1 MNRLVLLVPLF
12 ILLGCG
18 LLGCGGNDTPA
29 PEPLNT
35 EFEAEGILDFL
46 RPDSTIITRIAL
58 EFAETDQE
66 QAQGLMYR
74 RSLPD
79 RGGMLFI
86 DAEESMQSFWMRN
99 TPIPLDILFVDA
111 SGEIVNIVKRTTPL
125 SEEQIQSTAPA
136 QYVVEVRGGFTDRY
150 GIDSTAS
157 IRWERRDMEAE
168 Q

>member
-1 MNRLVLLVPLF
+1 MNRLSLVATLL
-12 ILLGCG
+12 ILPGVG

-46 RPDSTIITRIAL
+46 RPDSTIITRIAI

-66 QAQGLMYR
+66 QAQGLMHR

-86 DAEESMQSFWMRN
+86 DAVESMQSFWMRN

-111 SGEIVNIVKRTTPL
+111 DGEVVNIVKRTTPL
-125 SEEQIQSTAPA
+125 SEEQIRSIAPA

-150 GIDSTAS
+150 DIDSTAS
-157 IRWERRDMEAE
+157 IRWERREMVAE